1 MQIIVFQPSQEVLI
15 SDCPT
20 SMKNSDQ
27 PDNTEVTQYFDS
39 SSVEEQGKRLTAQVS
54 IQSIPGYQIQGEL
67 GRGGMGVV
75 YLARQDGLNRKVAL
89 KMVLTGMHASEN
101 EKTRFLAEAE
111 AVAAV
116 RHVGVVQVFDFGTR
130 DGCPFFALEYLPGGS
145 LSAKLNGTPMSAM
158 ESASLVERIGL
169 AVQAAHA
176 AGIVHRDLK
185 PANIL
190 FDADGTPKVTDFGLA
205 RRSDSISGLTQTGA
219 ILGTPSY
226 MPPEQASGGDTVGT
240 AADIYALGAI
250 LYECLTGRPPF
261 RADSHIETIRQVIS
275 DEPVPPSRLNTKVPR
290 DLETIVLKCLSKDSR
305 RRYPTASALSQDL
318 ARFQAGDPIE
328 ARPISSLERS
338 VRWLKRHPGAG
349 AIAGI
354 VMSAVGIV
362 IGVIASANARLEK
375 ERDNARNAEAR
386 AVEQRQLAQSRLDKA
401 IEAVD
406 KMLVRVATERW
417 ASRPELQDERRGVLE
432 DAVNFYS
439 EFITQSNDD
448 PRIRY
453 EAAKAHLRVAHA
465 YLLLNDLDRCNAST
479 NKSRALFEELINEDP
494 NNAIYPANISEVLTQ
509 LGNSEALSARYAES
523 LANYEA
529 AISFAD
535 QACKLDPTSVSYK
548 LRKIQASNSFA
559 YFCLSLDRER
569 GQKAVEAIAELA
581 RELGSKPD
589 ATYEQKLA
597 LGYTLTVLAVYDSSD
612 KLADALVK
620 FNEAAAI
627 LGPLQNQVAPNSSV
641 AGYFA
646 YINMLATVQQ
656 GLVSGMLSQDA
667 EGRRNAVRQI
677 EVGLEMLEGL
687 LAINPKAFPF
697 LLTKVNVFSGKARLH
712 ALLNE
717 PAEAAA
723 CEAQAG
729 VIISKMIADNP
740 KVDWLRGL
748 SNARRSMDLAERVRA
763 GNIIGFEEA
772 AEDMLKHAP
781 PKDSANVRYNVACIY
796 ALAMPQRKEKAEA
809 WGERAIEL
817 LNELL
822 KNGYFASQ
830 AVANHTAADADLNP
844 LRERADFKAFEDA
857 VRKLHE

>member
-1 MQIIVFQPSQEVLI
+1 
-15 SDCPT
+15 
-20 SMKNSDQ
+20 MKNSD
-27 PDNTEVTQYFDS
+27 PKDTTEVTQYFDS
-39 SSVEEQGKRLTAQVS
+39 SSVEEQGERLTAQVGR
-54 IQSIPGYQIQGEL
+54 QSIPGYQILGEL

-75 YLARQDGLNRKVAL
+75 YLARQDSLNRKVAL
-89 KMVLTGMHASEN
+89 KMVLTGMHASET

-111 AVAAV
+111 AVAAIH
-116 RHVGVVQVFDFGTR
+116 HVGVVQVFDFGTH
-130 DGCPFFALEYLPGGS
+130 DGCPFFALEYLSGGS
-145 LSAKLNGTPMSAM
+145 LSAKLNGTPLSAK

-169 AVQAAHA
+169 AVQAAHT

-190 FDADGTPKVTDFGLA
+190 FDSDGTPKVTDFGLA

-226 MPPEQASGGDTVGT
+226 MPPEQAGGGDTVGT

-305 RRYPTASALSQDL
+305 RRYPTANALSQDL

-338 VRWLKRHPGAG
+338 VRWVKRHPGAG

-354 VMSAVGIV
+354 AMSAIGIV
-362 IGVIASANARLEK
+362 IGVIASANSRLEK
-375 ERDNARNAEAR
+375 ERDIARKAERTAI
-386 AVEQRQLAQSRLDKA
+386 EQRQLAQNRLDKA

-448 PRIRY
+448 PRIRL
-453 EAAKAHLRVAHA
+453 EAAKSHSRVAYT
-465 YLLLNDLDRCNAST
+465 YLLLNDLDRCKASA
-479 NKSRALFEELINEDP
+479 NKSRQLFEDLIKEDP
-494 NNAIYPANISEVLTQ
+494 NNAIYPASISEVLTQ

-535 QACKLDPTSVSYK
+535 QACTLDPTSVSFK
-548 LRKIQASNSFA
+548 LKKIQASNSYA
-559 YFCLSLDRER
+559 YYCVSLDPQR
-569 GQKAVEAIAELA
+569 GRKAVEAIAELV

-589 ATYEQKLA
+589 ATFEQKLS
-597 LGYTLTVLAVYDSSD
+597 LGYTLTILAVYDSSG
-612 KLADALVK
+612 KPADALVK

-627 LGPLQNQVAPNSSV
+627 LDPLQNQVAPNASV
-641 AGYFA
+641 ASLFA
-646 YINMLATVQQ
+646 YIHMLATVQQ
-656 GLVSGMLSQDA
+656 GLVSGTLSQDV
-667 EGRRNAVRQI
+667 EGRRKGLKQMDL
-677 EVGLEMLEGL
+677 GLEMLEKL

-697 LLTKVNVFSGKARLH
+697 LLTKVNVLSGKAKLH
-712 ALLNE
+712 ALLKE

-723 CEAQAG
+723 CEAKSNG
-729 VIISKMIADNP
+729 IISKLMTDNP
-740 KVDWLRGL
+740 NVSWLQGL
-748 SNARRSMDLAERVRA
+748 SSSRSSLNLAEQVRA
-763 GNIIGFEEA
+763 GDLNDFEET
-772 AEDMLKHAP
+772 AEVILKNAL
-781 PKDSANVRYNVACIY
+781 PKDAATVRYNVACIY
-796 ALAMPQRKEKAEA
+796 ALAMPQQKEKADA
-809 WGERAIEL
+809 WGARAMEL

-822 KNGYFASQ
+822 KSGYFASQ
-830 AVANHTAADADLNP
+830 LFASHLSADTDLNA
-844 LRERADFKAFEDA
+844 LRDRADFKAFEEA
-857 VRKLHE
+857 VRQLHK